1 MKKKKFNTNNKKF
14 KTSDTISMSIAQI
27 PSISSHSSLPYV
39 SEVIY
44 LGKEY
49 KNVMDK

>member
-1 MKKKKFNTNNKKF
+1 MKKKTTI

-39 SEVIY
+39 SEVVYIGRK
-44 LGKEY
+44 LK
-49 KNVMDK
+49 